1 MKRIARIALVVAL
14 LIGGMVRP
22 ALSDELRWEVLYKQ
36 ATQRLDTK
44 NKYEIEWER
53 LNQELT
59 DSYIRR
65 DDPDYIVNL
74 AEQIYEYALKHLGG
88 GHPFAEVS
96 YKRLLFDVYQKLSR
110 QDRGILFL
118 TYGLTGLRLLPMDEI
133 NNKEKEWMEIYSK
146 ACEPVNKDNLQM
158 VISYSEQAYSYAKK
172 YFNYKHP
179 ALLVSTKKLAMFRYN
194 AGRYRE
200 AEQLTKEAISI
211 QEKLLGVEHPE
222 TIDQISRLGGIY
234 NAMGRTNQAILT
246 IKKVLDMH
254 KRFLSEEHFDTIES
268 FKSMVNFYRIQG
280 RDKQAEEISRKT
292 ISIYKKYY
300 GMMHL
305 DTYEAMMNL
314 ADLQRSKGKKNE
326 SEYIL
331 KEILDAYSKGPEK
344 HSSRDEILNEAN
356 KEYQSLIINNRMS
369 DIYIIKNEYTKAE
382 GLLMKNIDFPLKHL
396 RRDTGER
403 VSSMQRLMNLYVKM
417 KRYRDAEVIIRNL
430 IKINNDG
437 YNVKNK
443 NSIINLKNLAVVCK
457 MQEKKNASEDA
468 FKKAIKLS
476 KEVLGE
482 SHYLTIET
490 LAGYIFLL
498 LSSDQD
504 DIALSMTNDWEK
516 KLFSRSFQ
524 ELYASSSHNTRRL
537 YEQTVNFF
545 MNTVPSLASQRHEE
559 KYQKYAADVIL
570 RWKQLYAEEEAFQH
584 QQLANSN
591 APEIVKLRNNLAGA
605 RIKLSQ
611 ALLQKKNEEE
621 LASLMDDYNEAETAL
636 LAEAK
641 RFKSNLEVEKVTLDR
656 VLSALPQ
663 DSALIEY
670 RQFRSVDLK
679 ADKTGELHIA
689 ALLLLADPKAKQRFL
704 FRDLGPLA
712 EIEKHL
718 KEENAEAYKRL
729 IAPFDEQIRSLK
741 QLYIAPDGPLNLFS
755 FASLS
760 LPDGRFLAERQQ
772 INQLQTGR
780 DLIENGKDFPRGK
793 GLVAIGGAKYVRD
806 SMPAGKTEPAQTLV
820 AYQQRAVRELAE
832 GIRYLPESRREAQNI
847 GELFAKKTGEKPTVL
862 IGDDASEHSL
872 KQLKQ
877 PPRVLHLSTHG
888 FYLGDDKKEDGLTE
902 QLRDEAPLLL
912 SGLALAGAN
921 NWLQGRVVDSHGDD
935 GLLYSLEVLGLNL
948 HGTELVSLSACDT
961 GKGVVDYS
969 EGVYGLVRAFR
980 TAGAKNVLMTLT
992 PVSDASSRQFM
1003 ETFYDKWL
1011 SSEKSIS
1018 PAEALHQTRLQ
1029 FIRDKKPVQDWAPFV
1044 LVGK

>member
-1 MKRIARIALVVAL
+1 MKRIALVVAL
-14 LIGGMVRP
+14 LLFNNIGISYS
-22 ALSDELRWEVLYKQ
+22 ALPVPKTQTIQWEVLYRK
-36 ATQRLDTK
+36 ATEHLEPK
-44 NKYEIEWER
+44 NKYELEWER
-53 LNQELT
+53 LNQEIT
-59 DSYIRR
+59 DSSVRR
-65 DDPDYIVNL
+65 DDPDDIVDL
-74 AEQIYEYALKHLGG
+74 AEQTYDYALKHLGA
-88 GHPFAEVS
+88 GHPFAHIS
-96 YKRLLFDVYQKLSR
+96 YTRLLFDIYVKNERYEEGKL
-110 QDRGILFL
+110 LYM
-118 TYGLTGLRLLPMDEI
+118 YGWVNSQLLSKEEK
-133 NNKEKEWMEIYSK
+133 NKYFKQWEEF
-146 ACEPVNKDNLQM
+146 
-158 VISYSEQAYSYAKK
+158 YAKGRK
-172 YFNYKHP
+172 PIKKGELHEMQIIMAAERAYDYAKQYLGPEHP
-179 ALLVSTKKLAMFRYN
+179 ATLISIDQLFMFYYN
-194 AGRYRE
+194 SDRYRE
-200 AEQLTKEAISI
+200 AESLCNQSI
-211 QEKLLGVEHPE
+211 EIRKKLLGPEHPATLSSIHE
-222 TIDQISRLGGIY
+222 LIKLYAT
-234 NAMGRTNQAILT
+234 MGRNNQAELLGKKLLLLR
-246 IKKVLDMH
+246 KKVLG
-254 KRFLSEEHFDTIES
+254 EEHADTLLSLEGRAS
-268 FKSMVNFYRIQG
+268 RYSSQG
-280 RDKQAEEISRKT
+280 REREI
-292 ISIYKKYY
+292 
-300 GMMHL
+300 
-305 DTYEAMMNL
+305 EP
-314 ADLQRSKGKKNE
+314 
-326 SEYIL
+326 IL
-331 KEILDAYSKGPEK
+331 KELLCKYKRMHGVKHFSTIRMIRWLAQLYLSQERRNDAEPLLQEWAEVVKDTVWEPELADAYKIQGK
-344 HSSRDEILNEAN
+344 HS
-356 KEYQSLIINNRMS
+356 
-369 DIYIIKNEYTKAE
+369 KAE
-382 GLLMKNIDFPLKHL
+382 YLLKEMLDLPDKFMFPTAEGGRISLKIRLANLYADQERYSEAEQLHKEVIEIQERWKGRERKNNIDSI
-396 RRDTGER
+396 R
-403 VSSMQRLMNLYVKM
+403 V
-417 KRYRDAEVIIRNL
+417 
-430 IKINNDG
+430 
-437 YNVKNK
+437 
-443 NSIINLKNLAVVCK
+443 LAVLNK
-457 MQEKKNASEDA
+457 LQGKYKTAESF
-468 FKKAIKLS
+468 FKQAIKLS
-476 KEVLGE
+476 EKIFGSQHPSAIQPFV
-482 SHYLTIET
+482 
-490 LAGYIFLL
+490 GYIFLL
-498 LSSDQD
+498 FATDRFDSAFPLVQ
-504 DIALSMTNDWEK
+504 DWENR
-516 KLFSRSFQ
+516 LLSRSFQ
-524 ELYASSSHNTRRL
+524 ELYTSSSHKVRRL
-537 YEQTVNFF
+537 HEQTANFF
-545 MNTVPSLASQRHEE
+545 MNTVPSIAALWSEETYQR
-559 KYQKYAADVIL
+559 YAVDVIL

-718 KEENAEAYKRL
+718 KKETAEAYKRL
-729 IAPFDEQIRSLK
+729 LGPFDDQIRSLK
-741 QLYIAPDGPLNLFS
+741 QLYIAPDGPLSLLS
-755 FASLS
+755 FASLR

-780 DLIENGKDFPRGK
+780 DLIETGKDFPRGK

-832 GIRYLPESRREAQNI
+832 GIRYLPESRKEAQNI
-847 GELFAKKTGEKPTVL
+847 GEIFTKSTGEKPTVL
-862 IGDDASEHSL
+862 IGEDANEHSL

-877 PPRVLHLSTHG
+877 PPRILHLSTHG

-992 PVSDASSRQFM
+992 PVGDVSSRDFM

-1011 SSEKSIS
+1011 SSEKNIS